1 MKRVIYTL
9 SKKEE
14 ELINTPRRYKAA
26 ETRKFMSD
34 LCYIHGQ
41 LRRTNDKVSMRYVEE
56 LLYKHF
62 MRVRNLTA

>member
-1 MKRVIYTL
+1 MKRIIYTL

-14 ELINTPRRYKAA
+14 ELINTPRRYRAA
-26 ETRKFMSD
+26 ETRKFMAE

-41 LRRTNDKVSMRYVEE
+41 LRRSGDRVSIRYVEE
-56 LLYKHF
+56 LLYKHS